1 MPADF
6 TFWSQMKVNLRRYTK
21 DKISPAWQPK
31 RIYNAFLYHD
41 FSNIVTLFI
50 GKFKNIPKLI
60 VSLRFFPALKPTIN
74 KMSHIMILVISCK

>member
-50 GKFKNIPKLI
+50 GK
-60 VSLRFFPALKPTIN
+60 SL
-74 KMSHIMILVISCK
+74 S